1 MDDETLS
8 ARDSGNQT
16 AAIAAMSFLILFF
29 ILTFLHVVSD
39 APRMANSVASV
50 DTGYGSTR

>member
-50 DTGYGSTR
+50 DAGYGSTR